1 MILQRFVPLVLCLLM
16 GGCVLQSKTPNFK
29 ESDGV
34 ALPEALVTKYVMENF
49 ADGAWSPENGTV
61 SFSTSGKHYVVTAE
75 YSEKSDKIDVLFVA
89 LGTGT
94 WVMQTA
100 AKDSPFA
107 YVIAE
112 AKGDILLM
120 RPLSCDELQKRDDV
134 KTFVRFDKSDCFLD
148 EKAGLDKFKILAANP
163 GEAKIR
169 LRPVK

>member
-1 MILQRFVPLVLCLLM
+1 MFLRRTLLLVLCLLM
-16 GGCVLQSKTPNFK
+16 GGCMLQSKTPNFK

-49 ADGAWSPENGTV
+49 ADGTWTAENGTV
-61 SFSTSGKHYVVTAE
+61 SFSASGKHYVVTAE
-75 YSEKSDKIDVLFVA
+75 HSEKSDKIDVLFVA

-100 AKDSPFA
+100 AKDSPSA
-107 YVIAE
+107 YVLAE
-112 AKGDILLM
+112 AKDDILLL
-120 RPLSCDELQKRDDV
+120 RPLFCDELQKRDDV
-134 KTFVRFDKSDCFLD
+134 KTFVRFDKGDCFLD
-148 EKAGLDKFKILAANP
+148 EKAGLDKFKLLAANA